1 MSEVSKPA
9 RQALRYKLKFRG
21 TECLNCGHPLDMS
34 DRYCPNCSQLN
45 STKNLTLRDFIEEFL
60 GSIIDYDSR
69 LFQTV
74 KALIFRPGKIT
85 LDYVA
90 GKRVTYT
97 NPFRFLLSLAII
109 YFLLLQTTGDFR
121 SLDRLHLE
129 EQLDKAPKIPDI
141 VPPVSETEKQK
152 ALQALDSLQL
162 GGDMTEARRALESLD
177 TISLGEQ
184 ILKVKHDKDSALL
197 ADPKGYFEKVEGGAL
212 GRVTSKTEAFI
223 TLIRKDTLY
232 EFKEAKEKYGLPD
245 TRENQISFSTAQSL
259 LRLMRQPGSFVNE
272 QISKLPLVIFFFL
285 PVFCIFLWLVYIR
298 KSYTYTDNLVFS
310 FHIQSLFFIL
320 LIIGFLAGQLFGTDL
335 TWLAFA
341 IFSVYL
347 YAAMRKFYQQ
357 GHFKTILK
365 YLFLNTI
372 FVILAWV
379 AVIVLF
385 VGSAVTY

>member
-1 MSEVSKPA
+1 MGEVSKPA
-9 RQALRYKLKFRG
+9 RKASRYQLKFRG
-21 TECLNCGHPLDMS
+21 NECLNCGHPLDMS
-34 DRYCPNCSQLN
+34 DRYCPNCSQIN
-45 STKNLTLRDFIEEFL
+45 STKSLTLRDFIEEFL

-74 KALIFRPGKIT
+74 KALIFRPGQIT

-121 SLDRLHLE
+121 SLDRLHLD
-129 EQLDKAPKIPDI
+129 EQLDEAPKIPKI
-141 VPPVSETEKQK
+141 VSPVSETDKQK
-152 ALQALDSLQL
+152 ALQALDSMKL
-162 GGDMTEARRALESLD
+162 GGEMNVARDAIQSLD
-177 TISLGEQ
+177 TIALGDQ
-184 ILKVKHDKDSALL
+184 LFQAKLNKDSALM
-197 ADPKGYFEKVEGGAL
+197 ADPRGYLEKIEGGSF
-212 GRVTSKTEAFI
+212 GRVASKTEAFV

-232 EFKEAKEKYGLPD
+232 EYDEAMAKYGLPD
-245 TRENQISFSTAQSL
+245 TNENRISFSAAQSL
-259 LRLMRQPGSFVNE
+259 LRLMRQPGSFINE

-285 PVFCIFLWLVYIR
+285 PVFSVFLWLVYIR

-310 FHIQSLFFIL
+310 FQIQSLFFIL
-320 LIIGFLAGQLFGTDL
+320 LIIGALAGRLVGKDF
-335 TWLAFA
+335 TWLSFA
-341 IFSVYL
+341 VFSVYL
-347 YAAMRKFYQQ
+347 YAAMRKFYRQ

-372 FVILAWV
+372 FVILAWI